1 MCTTVLLSLRFIGRR
16 SCTIAES
23 KKDLCDSGALN
34 ALHPVEGAT
43 QRRRRVH
50 RSIALLAA
58 ISFFHST
65 ANATTLPIIPL
76 FVLALGGTA
85 LTVGVVIAAAEFL
98 PMWLALSAG
107 AFTDRAGPKLPLQIG
122 AASLLIGSVLRV
134 FAHDVSVLIVAQV
147 VMGFSNLIGFLA
159 AQSYIS
165 VISAQDEQAQ
175 HFGSW
180 SFVTSFGQTVGPLA
194 GGILASFFSRGESDL
209 VAGYRAVFVLT
220 IVLGVATLILGWLLP
235 AVPGR
240 EEVRLSPTH
249 TVKAAARLIAL
260 PTVAIGA
267 WASLALMMNSGIRR
281 SFFPVYAAVRLGLTP
296 ASIGLLM
303 SAYAVASM
311 AVRPFLGWMAKEWGT
326 LRVLGISLLLG
337 AAAWALVPATN
348 STGLIFMLMILGGVG
363 IGMGSPLTM
372 VLAVD
377 GVPLYERGLGLG
389 IRQAANRIADFAS
402 APLYGV
408 VAGVLG
414 LAATFFVAAGFA
426 LAGLAG
432 MLRIGVRDNT
442 TVAAI
447 SDESRP

>member
-1 MCTTVLLSLRFIGRR
+1 MNALQPFEGVAQRR
-16 SCTIAES
+16 S
-23 KKDLCDSGALN
+23 
-34 ALHPVEGAT
+34 
-43 QRRRRVH
+43 RVR

-98 PMWLALSAG
+98 PMWLALTAG

-122 AASLLIGSVLRV
+122 AVSLLVGSVLRV
-134 FAHDVSVLIVAQV
+134 LSNDVPVLIAAQV

-165 VISAQDEQAQ
+165 MISAPDEQAA

-194 GGILASFFSRGESDL
+194 GGVLASVFSRGEIDL

-220 IVLGVATLILGWLLP
+220 ILLGVATLALGWLLP

-240 EEVRLSPTH
+240 QEVRLSPTH

-260 PTVAIGA
+260 PPVAMGA
-267 WASLALMMNSGIRR
+267 WASLALMLNSGIRR

-326 LRVLGISLLLG
+326 VRVLGVSLLLG
-337 AAAWALVPATN
+337 AAAWALVPATD
-348 STGLIFMLMILGGVG
+348 SIAFIFVLMILGGVG
-363 IGMGSPLTM
+363 VGMGSPLTM
-372 VLAVD
+372 VLTVE

-402 APLYGV
+402 APLYGAA
-408 VAGVLG
+408 AGMVG
-414 LAATFFVAAGFA
+414 LPATFFVAAGFA

-432 MLRIGVRDNT
+432 MLRIRARDET
-442 TVAAI
+442 TVAAL
-447 SDESRP
+447 SDEGRP